1 MRPGSHYTHRRSTH
15 DKVPEYPQGES
26 FPQTRHSVLTSAKS
40 DDPATR
46 SRAIETIAA
55 TYWKPLY
62 KYVRLKW
69 NLSPED
75 AADFTQEFFAGLLE
89 RELLDS
95 YDASK
100 GRLRTFLRTC
110 ADRLFMKQTR
120 DAMRQKRAGAYTH
133 LTLDFGEAEQ
143 ELAGSIASGSPEEYF
158 DREWVRSLFAV
169 GLENL
174 RARCVAA
181 NKTVHFELFE
191 RYDLTEED
199 PRPSYAEL
207 AGEVGLAMTDVT
219 NYLSFARREFQ
230 RCVLDQLREMT
241 ATEEEFR
248 REAQALL
255 GVDVR

>member
-1 MRPGSHYTHRRSTH
+1 MPN
-15 DKVPEYPQGES
+15 ELQGGS
-26 FPQTRHSVLTSAKS
+26 FPQTRYSVLTAAKS

-55 TYWKPLY
+55 AYWKPVY

-69 NLSPED
+69 NLPPED

-95 YDASK
+95 FDASK

-120 DAMRQKRAGAYTH
+120 DAMRQKRGGGYTH
-133 LTLDFGEAEQ
+133 LALDFGEAEH
-143 ELAGSIASGSPEEYF
+143 ELACTKSPESPEVYF
-158 DREWVRSLFAV
+158 EKEWVRGLFAV
-169 GLENL
+169 GLERL
-174 RARCVAA
+174 RRRCESG
-181 NKTVHFELFE
+181 NKMTQFRLFE
-191 RYDLTEED
+191 RYDLADTD
-199 PRPSYAEL
+199 AHSSYAEL
-207 AGEVGLAMTDVT
+207 AKEFGLATTDVT

-230 RCVLDQLREMT
+230 RCVLEQLREMT

-255 GVDVR
+255 GVEIP